1 MSKYRVIKLTNLSPL
16 HIGTGRE
23 NYDFSSSSL
32 SSDAISAAL
41 ASIRA
46 SLGRDSDI
54 NSFLSS
60 FTISSAFPFVG
71 SQYFLPNLQRKI
83 NVSTADE
90 ETYRKRLKKVKYIES
105 SIWQKMVSGDTIAI
119 EENQLQKEFL
129 INDTISF
136 AQPSKSA
143 VNQRVKVSTGEL
155 NNDPFFFEWTYF
167 NENAGLY
174 CIVQADDDL
183 FTEIVRLFTIL
194 GSEGIGTD
202 KNIGGGKFNVD
213 VAEIVLDEPNNANA
227 QFLLSTYIPT
237 KDEIQNLN
245 IDNSAYEL
253 ILRNGYMA
261 GSTIESLR
269 HLRKKSIYMFNS
281 GSVFATTQQLS
292 GKIVNLAP
300 VWNDERLH
308 PVYRSGRPLC
318 FKIKI

>member
-90 ETYRKRLKKVKYIES
+90 EIYRKRLKKVKYIES

-119 EENQLQKEFL
+119 EENQLQKEFFHWWTVPL
-129 INDTISF
+129 SQTE
-136 AQPSKSA
+136 
-143 VNQRVKVSTGEL
+143 KVRG
-155 NNDPFFFEWTYF
+155 
-167 NENAGLY
+167 G
-174 CIVQADDDL
+174 
-183 FTEIVRLFTIL
+183 RLL
-194 GSEGIGTD
+194 
-202 KNIGGGKFNVD
+202 K
-213 VAEIVLDEPNNANA
+213 
-227 QFLLSTYIPT
+227 
-237 KDEIQNLN
+237 
-245 IDNSAYEL
+245 
-253 ILRNGYMA
+253 
-261 GSTIESLR
+261 
-269 HLRKKSIYMFNS
+269 
-281 GSVFATTQQLS
+281 TQS
-292 GKIVNLAP
+292 
-300 VWNDERLH
+300 
-308 PVYRSGRPLC
+308 YRQ
-318 FKIKI
+318 